1 MEINKAIS
9 TLAKNDK
16 VLCRIIKNHAKCN
29 LKPNRAYYRS
39 LLNAIIGQQ
48 LSMQSAR
55 AIAKRFYGYFGG
67 VPSPGDI
74 ISEPHEKLRELGL
87 SKAKAAYIKDL
98 SEKIERKQLKLRG
111 LANKSNEEI
120 IDELTMVKGIGP
132 WSAHMFLM
140 FNLARLDVLPVGD
153 LGIRKA
159 IMLNYGL
166 KKLPDENKIV
176 KIARNNNWHPYESV
190 ASWYLWKSLE

>member
-1 MEINKAIS
+1 M
-9 TLAKNDK
+9 
-16 VLCRIIKNHAKCN
+16 
-29 LKPNRAYYRS
+29 
-39 LLNAIIGQQ
+39 
-48 LSMQSAR
+48 
-55 AIAKRFYGYFGG
+55 
-67 VPSPGDI
+67 
-74 ISEPHEKLRELGL
+74 
-87 SKAKAAYIKDL
+87 
-98 SEKIERKQLKLRG
+98 RG

-140 FNLARLDVLPVGD
+140 FNLARLDVLPVED